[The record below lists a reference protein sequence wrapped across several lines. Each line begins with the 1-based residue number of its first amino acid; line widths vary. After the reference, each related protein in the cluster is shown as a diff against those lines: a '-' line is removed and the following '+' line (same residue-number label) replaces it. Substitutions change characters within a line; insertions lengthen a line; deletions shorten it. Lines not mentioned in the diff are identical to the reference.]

1 MLALGD
7 IGNHGEA
14 QKSHNAACLED
25 THIGKNTKI
34 QGYEYAKDTKD
45 KKAAAIALVPFLSPS
60 PVSDNGAR
68 ESFSPLPRLPA
79 AIASFVDIVCIG
91 QFIRLH

>member
-25 THIGKNTKI
+25 THIGKIQEYKRYKNTDIRKI
-34 QGYEYAKDTKD
+34 RGQQVSPLSA
-45 KKAAAIALVPFLSPS
+45 FLPVGPCRGAGSFGS
-60 PVSDNGAR
+60 HVSDEHLWSLYVSGHSR
-68 ESFSPLPRLPA
+68 PGWYR
-79 AIASFVDIVCIG
+79 
-91 QFIRLH
+91 

>member
-25 THIGKNTKI
+25 THIGKIQEYKRYKNTDIRKI
-34 QGYEYAKDTKD
+34 RGQQ
-45 KKAAAIALVPFLSPS
+45 VSPPS
-60 PVSDNGAR
+60 RLPPRRPVSRGGAVSIR
-68 ESFSPLPRLPA
+68 GHPIGICEHYVYRPIHPA
-79 AIASFVDIVCIG
+79 ALTDILYI
-91 QFIRLH
+91 

>member
-14 QKSHNAACLED
+14 QKSHNTACLED
-25 THIGKNTKI
+25 THIGKIQEYKRYKNTDIRKI
-34 QGYEYAKDTKD
+34 RGQQ
-45 KKAAAIALVPFLSPS
+45 V
-60 PVSDNGAR
+60 
-68 ESFSPLPRLPA
+68 SPLPAFLPA
-79 AIASFVDIVCIG
+79 EPCRGAGRFRFVGVQLAFVGIMCIG